1 MRARMRV
8 RAGGSGRVQ
17 APPTLYAHKT
27 YGRSFSG
34 VLATGSMPRLLTV
47 LKLPIYCPGV
57 CVCVCLCVCVCVYLH
72 MSPFSRVHPCTPD
85 SRKHVNNQQAFRTAL
100 TGLVRHVFALRFRLY
115 QRRACACSLS
125 RRWTRLR
132 VTPAQA
138 ISLWLLSEVPQR
150 CHTNALSDDHGR
162 SKSVRNSQK
171 SLWV

>member
-1 MRARMRV
+1 MRV

-85 SRKHVNNQQAFRTAL
+85 CRKHVNNQQAFRTAL
-100 TGLVRHVFALRFRLY
+100 TGLVRHVFALRFRIIPEEGVCLLIIE
-115 QRRACACSLS
+115 ALDAAAGDSCAGNITLI
-125 RRWTRLR
+125 T
-132 VTPAQA
+132 
-138 ISLWLLSEVPQR
+138 E
-150 CHTNALSDDHGR
+150 R
-162 SKSVRNSQK
+162 SSTAMSHERTV
-171 SLWV
+171 